1 MCSMERKGREL
12 NDAIRESGGA
22 PAVSAGSML
31 LECQFSAM
39 TRAYHMALPR
49 FLLAAAVCALL
60 AGAPALASDIQEINQ
75 QFRKGDLAG
84 ALDNAN
90 RYLAKNPKDA
100 QARFLKGLIL
110 ADQGKT
116 NDAIALFTALTEDYP
131 ELPEPYNNL
140 AVLYASQGKY
150 EAAKDSLEKAIRTHP
165 SYATA
170 HENLGDIYAKMAS
183 LAYDKALALDSRNTA
198 AQTKLALI
206 KDMMGGQPRKTTA
219 RPAVATAATTAAPA
233 PKPTAAAAEPR
244 AATPATPAT
253 DIEVAITQWAQA
265 WSRRDVDAYLAAY
278 ASDYSTDGLSR
289 AAWEAQ
295 RRARIT
301 APKRIEVK
309 LSDVKVEQQGDNAT
323 ATFRQAYRSDRLSST
338 VSKTLKLALQNGQ
351 WRIVDETSR

>member
-1 MCSMERKGREL
+1 
-12 NDAIRESGGA
+12 
-22 PAVSAGSML
+22 
-31 LECQFSAM
+31 
-39 TRAYHMALPR
+39 MALPR
-49 FLLAAAVCALL
+49 ILAAAALCL
-60 AGAPALASDIQEINQ
+60 AVVAVPARASEVQEINQ

-84 ALDNAN
+84 ALERAD

-116 NDAIALFTALTEDYP
+116 NDAIAIFTGLTEDYP

-140 AVLYASQGKY
+140 AVLYASQSKY
-150 EAAKDSLEKAIRTHP
+150 EAAKNALEQAIRTHP

-183 LAYDKALALDSRNTA
+183 IAYDKALALDSKNTA

-206 KDMMGGQPRKTTA
+206 KDITGGQPRKA
-219 RPAVATAATTAAPA
+219 APKPAVATAAPQAAKPAAA
-233 PKPTAAAAEPR
+233 PKPAPAAAAPGVE
-244 AATPATPAT
+244 AA
-253 DIEVAITQWAQA
+253 VAAWAQA
-265 WSRRDVDAYLAAY
+265 WSNRDADAYLAAY
-278 ASDYSTDGLSR
+278 ADDFSGAGMTR

-301 APKRIEVK
+301 APKHIEVRI
-309 LSDVKVEQQGDNAT
+309 SDLKIEQQGDTAK

-338 VSKTLKLALQNGQ
+338 VTKTLELAQQNGQ
-351 WRIVDETSR
+351 WRIVGETSQ